1 MTAREKFLVALR
13 RALIVATSLAVA
25 YLALVA
31 GFPSWVKPLWWFGQ
45 PEPHYGMTVLVVAVV
60 LTALCVIVYRAHTR
74 QRPGAIPG
82 GVIAILAAVC
92 AILAFSSF
100 ARCHDIEHLSIL
112 TPLIWTIGT
121 VRGNDSPY
129 SLANGPCP
137 TQIPAALEIARLTG
151 QFVLYVS
158 IITILVSLLATQ
170 IDRARIYFAHAI
182 TAIVDIDN
190 DARSMVTAV
199 ARTLEKRSHLALIVA
214 ENQVEEVRD
223 LRGQGARIIAVDLD
237 RLDRLELLPVWKK
250 TRELYLLSASPT
262 TNLRRL
268 AAIDQRLRAA
278 TKSNKRRLPLI
289 IRIDDP
295 WQAESWRAQRLG
307 GSDTL
312 WAADAVGVY
321 EVTAARLLGRIIGLG
336 RITQIVACGTSPL
349 TIALSADLA
358 RRRLERSYYAQPEA
372 PPLPALTIVAGNAEE
387 YRQDIEFHQQQIGFP
402 PADEWLK
409 AVAQPPTLASLTR
422 LISGENDAEPD
433 GEKAADKD
441 GQKVSLKTTDNDNE
455 KPRPETPSVAI
466 IFVSAFGQ
474 GDADA
479 MLGTRL
485 AARFPTL
492 TIFAMD
498 PKANESED
506 YGIPPIAG
514 QLRTYRLAMDVPAG
528 QGQDAWERAAMLIH
542 ERYAAEARQAGQE
555 SEATKPWA
563 ELNEFYRGSNRRT
576 VRNALWMVEQ
586 IAGHSWDSFGA
597 LPAQPISTAPADGPL
612 DRLRAIGFDRDTAMA
627 MAKAEHDDWVRYN
640 RKHGWRY
647 GPQRDNA
654 RKRRPDLV
662 HWDALAKENPDAVET
677 ALDSLAT
684 TLYSLRE
691 LGFRSQPVWQR
702 YQRTGTVVAEQRSK
716 PWAWTTIQGQTM
728 HARAGDWEVSDGDG
742 RSWSVRDKIFRSTYE
757 HIDENRWRRAGCC
770 RARPARDG
778 ETVETLEG
786 PAVATE
792 SEWVVEGPTGEQWL
806 VPADKFA
813 SNYEPV

>member
-1 MTAREKFLVALR
+1 
-13 RALIVATSLAVA
+13 
-25 YLALVA
+25 
-31 GFPSWVKPLWWFGQ
+31 
-45 PEPHYGMTVLVVAVV
+45 
-60 LTALCVIVYRAHTR
+60 
-74 QRPGAIPG
+74 
-82 GVIAILAAVC
+82 
-92 AILAFSSF
+92 
-100 ARCHDIEHLSIL
+100 
-112 TPLIWTIGT
+112 
-121 VRGNDSPY
+121 
-129 SLANGPCP
+129 
-137 TQIPAALEIARLTG
+137 
-151 QFVLYVS
+151 
-158 IITILVSLLATQ
+158 
-170 IDRARIYFAHAI
+170 
-182 TAIVDIDN
+182 
-190 DARSMVTAV
+190 
-199 ARTLEKRSHLALIVA
+199 
-214 ENQVEEVRD
+214 
-223 LRGQGARIIAVDLD
+223 
-237 RLDRLELLPVWKK
+237 
-250 TRELYLLSASPT
+250 
-262 TNLRRL
+262 
-268 AAIDQRLRAA
+268 
-278 TKSNKRRLPLI
+278 
-289 IRIDDP
+289 
-295 WQAESWRAQRLG
+295 
-307 GSDTL
+307 
-312 WAADAVGVY
+312 
-321 EVTAARLLGRIIGLG
+321 
-336 RITQIVACGTSPL
+336 
-349 TIALSADLA
+349 
-358 RRRLERSYYAQPEA
+358 
-372 PPLPALTIVAGNAEE
+372 
-387 YRQDIEFHQQQIGFP
+387 
-402 PADEWLK
+402 
-409 AVAQPPTLASLTR
+409 
-422 LISGENDAEPD
+422 
-433 GEKAADKD
+433 
-441 GQKVSLKTTDNDNE
+441 
-455 KPRPETPSVAI
+455 
-466 IFVSAFGQ
+466 
-474 GDADA
+474 
-479 MLGTRL
+479 
-485 AARFPTL
+485 
-492 TIFAMD
+492 
-498 PKANESED
+498 
-506 YGIPPIAG
+506 
-514 QLRTYRLAMDVPAG
+514 
-528 QGQDAWERAAMLIH
+528 MLIH